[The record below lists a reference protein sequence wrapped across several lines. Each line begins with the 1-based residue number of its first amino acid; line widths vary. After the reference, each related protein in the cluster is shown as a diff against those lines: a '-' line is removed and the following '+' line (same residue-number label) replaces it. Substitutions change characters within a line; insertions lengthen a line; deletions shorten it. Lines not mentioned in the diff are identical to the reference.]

1 MFDDGAAEPGRVIR
15 QMVLDP
21 VMCGSGDR
29 PKQIDRSA
37 ADSSKSTHMASS
49 SLAGEKDAQRARGG
63 ETKMPLRRAA
73 RPLVLLSIEP
83 HPPLS
88 RGWHRA
94 LASGPV
100 AGSAFYTLHSGCDV
114 CSAYRTRKA
123 TVN

>member
-1 MFDDGAAEPGRVIR
+1 
-15 QMVLDP
+15 
-21 VMCGSGDR
+21 
-29 PKQIDRSA
+29 
-37 ADSSKSTHMASS
+37 MASS

-73 RPLVLLSIEP
+73 RPLLLLSIEP

-100 AGSAFYTLHSGCDV
+100 RGSAVYTLRSGCDV
-114 CSAYRTRKA
+114 PPIIPPHVCPNKA
-123 TVN
+123 CTSTSPAHEDVQIVGA